1 MTLRT
6 TLGAGAAAAAAL
18 VLGLAAPAQAATTV
32 VVYETTAEA
41 QGWTKFVRD
50 SGTLEW
56 TTQGLVLSTPLSND
70 KVQLGQAYSG
80 TLASITELAYETTM
94 RNPGSIPEQRAA
106 LNLVVDVN
114 GAAAGGFTTLVY
126 EPVYNGGSLDAVRD
140 GAAIWWSTRAIPGV
154 PTSTTSYVSLADISA
169 ANPDATVSAVIINQG
184 GGNPG
189 LVSLVPSLTLNG
201 TTYSFVAGAPPV
213 ILNGADECKSG
224 GWATS
229 TQPIFR
235 NQGDCVSFFTR

>member
-41 QGWTKFVRD
+41 QGWTEFVRY

-70 KVQLGQAYSG
+70 KAQLGQAYSG

-106 LNLVVDVN
+106 LNLVIDFN
-114 GAAAGGFTTLVY
+114 GAENGGFATLVY
-126 EPVYNGGSLDAVRD
+126 EPVYNDGSLDAVR
-140 GAAIWWSTRAIPGV
+140 GGEAIWWSTQPMPGV
-154 PTSTTSYVSLADISA
+154 PVAFDSFVSLDTIQAS
-169 ANPDATVSAVIINQG
+169 NPNAVVGAVIINQG

-213 ILNGADECKSG
+213 ILNGADECKSS